1 MLTQTLSRRIR
12 SKERMSV
19 RSEMELAEAISVEP
33 IDDAHELEEH
43 EFILDPD
50 ESDRPVQHVRA
61 VPPPPPPPRRSEL
74 RRMPPAPLPAAMRSS
89 RSPSGVFPIADV
101 EQALAASHG
110 PNGVTA
116 ADAEISRLKAQL
128 RARDAYVVEIERAL
142 DEWTTQLAGAG
153 IHNAE
158 DLVQLLGRARGHA
171 YRVAELEAELQQ
183 LKRSVAVPSEAA
195 HVPSAPDALKVVPDS
210 GKLRSV
216 RGIGRR
222 YAKQLE
228 ALGISNVK
236 QIAAWTNA
244 DINRVAGQLKIQP
257 SRIKRDGWIEQARTL
272 TLSSD

>member
-1 MLTQTLSRRIR
+1 
-12 SKERMSV
+12 MSV
-19 RSEMELAEAISVEP
+19 RSEMELAEAISVDP

-43 EFILDPD
+43 EFTLDPD

-110 PNGVTA
+110 ANGVTA

-128 RARDAYVVEIERAL
+128 RARDAYVVEIERGL
-142 DEWTTQLAGAG
+142 DEWTTQLAAAG
-153 IHNAE
+153 IHNAD

-171 YRVAELEAELQQ
+171 YRVAELEAELQL
-183 LKRSVAVPSEAA
+183 LKATHSVAAGSVTVEPFALGAQASE
-195 HVPSAPDALKVVPDS
+195 HKALDT
-210 GKLRSV
+210 GKLRRV

-228 ALGISNVK
+228 ALGVTNVK
-236 QIAAWTNA
+236 QIASWTNA
-244 DINRVAGQLKIQP
+244 DVSRIAGQLKIQP
-257 SRIKRDGWIEQARTL
+257 SRIKREGWIEQARTL
-272 TLSSD
+272 SSD

>member
-1 MLTQTLSRRIR
+1 
-12 SKERMSV
+12 MSV
-19 RSEMELAEAISVEP
+19 RSEMELAEAISVDP

-43 EFILDPD
+43 EFTLDPD
-50 ESDRPVQHVRA
+50 ESDRPAQHVRA

-110 PNGVTA
+110 ANGVTA

-142 DEWTTQLAGAG
+142 DEWTTQLAAAG
-153 IHNAE
+153 IHHGE

-171 YRVAELEAELQQ
+171 YRVAELEAEVEQ
-183 LKRSVAVPSEAA
+183 LKAGESVAAPSVSVSLET
-195 HVPSAPDALKVVPDS
+195 HKALDT
-210 GKLRSV
+210 GKLRRV

-228 ALGISNVK
+228 ALGITHVK

-244 DINRVAGQLKIQP
+244 DVSRVAGQLKIQA
-257 SRIKRDGWIEQARTL
+257 SRIKREGWIEQARTL
-272 TLSSD
+272 SSD

>member
-1 MLTQTLSRRIR
+1 
-12 SKERMSV
+12 MSV
-19 RSEMELAEAISVEP
+19 RSEMELAEAISVDP
-33 IDDAHELEEH
+33 IDEAHELEEH
-43 EFILDPD
+43 EFTLDPD
-50 ESDRPVQHVRA
+50 ESDRPAQHVRA

-110 PNGVTA
+110 SHGANGVTA

-128 RARDAYVVEIERAL
+128 RARDAYVVEIERGL
-142 DEWTTQLAGAG
+142 DEWTTQLAAAG
-153 IHNAE
+153 IHSAE

-171 YRVAELEAELQQ
+171 YRVAELEAEVQQ
-183 LKRSVAVPSEAA
+183 LKAGAGVDAPSVSAEPATSDAPGVPVSE
-195 HVPSAPDALKVVPDS
+195 HKALDS
-210 GKLRSV
+210 GKLRRV

-228 ALGISNVK
+228 ALGITNVK

-244 DINRVAGQLKIQP
+244 DVSRVAGQLKIQP
-257 SRIKRDGWIEQARTL
+257 SRIKREAWIEQARAL
-272 TLSSD
+272 NSD

>member
-1 MLTQTLSRRIR
+1 
-12 SKERMSV
+12 MSV

-142 DEWTTQLAGAG
+142 DEWTTQLAAAG
-153 IHNAE
+153 IHSAE

-171 YRVAELEAELQQ
+171 YRVAELEAELQL
-183 LKRSVAVPSEAA
+183 LKTQSPAGPAEPVEA
-195 HVPSAPDALKVVPDS
+195 PSAAPEAQKAPSDS
-210 GKLRSV
+210 GKLRRV

-228 ALGISNVK
+228 ALGITHVK

-257 SRIKRDGWIEQARTL
+257 SRIKRESWIEQARTL
-272 TLSSD
+272 SSDRSA

>member
-1 MLTQTLSRRIR
+1 
-12 SKERMSV
+12 MSV
-19 RSEMELAEAISVEP
+19 RSEMELAEAVSVDP

-43 EFILDPD
+43 EFTLDPD
-50 ESDRPVQHVRA
+50 EDRPAQHVRA

-89 RSPSGVFPIADV
+89 RSPSGVFPIADL

-110 PNGVTA
+110 AHGAHGALGANGVTA

-128 RARDAYVVEIERAL
+128 RARDAYVVEIERGL
-142 DEWTTQLAGAG
+142 DEWTTQLAAAG

-171 YRVAELEAELQQ
+171 YRVAELEAEVQQ
-183 LKRSVAVPSEAA
+183 LKASAAPGVPAE
-195 HVPSAPDALKVVPDS
+195 PSAPEVQVSEQKALDS
-210 GKLRSV
+210 GKLRRV

-228 ALGISNVK
+228 ALGITNAK

-244 DINRVAGQLKIQP
+244 DVSRVAGQLKIQP
-257 SRIKRDGWIEQARTL
+257 SRIKREGWIEQARA
-272 TLSSD
+272 LSSD

>member
-1 MLTQTLSRRIR
+1 
-12 SKERMSV
+12 MSV
-19 RSEMELAEAISVEP
+19 RSELELAESIATELV
-33 IDDAHELEEH
+33 DDAHELAEH

-50 ESDRPVQHVRA
+50 DSERPAQHVRA
-61 VPPPPPPPRRSEL
+61 IPPPPPPPRRSEL
-74 RRMPPAPLPAAMRSS
+74 RRMPPAPLPVAMRSS

-142 DEWTTQLAGAG
+142 DEWTTQLAAAG
-153 IHNAE
+153 IHNADE
-158 DLVQLLGRARGHA
+158 LVQLLGRARGHA

-183 LKRSVAVPSEAA
+183 LKIENPGLAV
-195 HVPSAPDALKVVPDS
+195 SAPVAPEQPAALPGHDHKVPRALDNS
-210 GKLRSV
+210 QLRRV

-228 ALGISNVK
+228 ALGVTSVK

-244 DINRVAGQLKIQP
+244 DVSRVAGQLKIQP
-257 SRIKRDGWIEQARTL
+257 SRIKREGWIEQARA
-272 TLSSD
+272 LSLG

>member
-1 MLTQTLSRRIR
+1 
-12 SKERMSV
+12 
-19 RSEMELAEAISVEP
+19 MELAEAISVDP

-43 EFILDPD
+43 EFTLDPD
-50 ESDRPVQHVRA
+50 ELDRPAQHVRA

-110 PNGVTA
+110 ANGVTA

-128 RARDAYVVEIERAL
+128 RARDAYVVEIERGL
-142 DEWTTQLAGAG
+142 DEWTTQLAAAG
-153 IHNAE
+153 IHSAE

-171 YRVAELEAELQQ
+171 YRVAELEAEVQQ
-183 LKRSVAVPSEAA
+183 LKAAGESVGAPSVSAA
-195 HVPSAPDALKVVPDS
+195 PEVQVSEHKALDS
-210 GKLRSV
+210 KLRRV

-228 ALGISNVK
+228 ALGITNVK
-236 QIAAWTNA
+236 QIAEWTNA
-244 DINRVAGQLKIQP
+244 DVSRVAGQLKIQP
-257 SRIKRDGWIEQARTL
+257 SRIKRESWIEQARAL
-272 TLSSD
+272 NSD